1 MLSSGRRSTPA
12 RRGYDAMVTSTD
24 RTELLRLIDEENAQ
38 VIDVLPEGEYTES
51 HIPGAISIPLRRLNT
66 ETVSVLARD
75 KPVVVY

>member
-1 MLSSGRRSTPA
+1 
-12 RRGYDAMVTSTD
+12 MVTSTD